1 MSSNYLLPFVF
12 LISLIACKTEK
23 EKKEKTEIQLSDFHK
38 VMILDSTAAAKAII
52 KDDIEHFFDSIRPID
67 MVIQMQNPSVS
78 AHANR
83 DSVLVAYKKFIQ
95 EDVADFKK
103 DEIEFIAKTLAEAFE
118 LCNKAALKYFPEEIK
133 LVKTHG
139 KHYGDDTY
147 YTRENII
154 VIPKAALK
162 KKDADEFLKVLLH
175 EISHIITRLNPSVKT
190 SLYALIGF
198 NPIEQPLVMNDS
210 LKQRVLINPDGS
222 DLKWITELTTAD
234 GKNVKAM
241 PLIYANETDLVKS
254 KNSFFQYLGFNFF
267 EVNPAADQKSWILQ
281 TIGNQQKSTLN
292 TEGINAIYRQK
303 FNTEYIIHPDE
314 IIADNFSI
322 GIYALK
328 KPQSLSIYTEGG
340 KDLIKKIGIVLSQ
353 K

>member
-1 MSSNYLLPFVF
+1 
-12 LISLIACKTEK
+12 
-23 EKKEKTEIQLSDFHK
+23 
-38 VMILDSTAAAKAII
+38 MILDSTAAAKAIV

-83 DSVLVAYKKFIQ
+83 DSILTAYKKFVQ

-162 KKDADEFLKVLLH
+162 KKNTDEFLKVMLH

-198 NPIEQPLVMNDS
+198 NPIQQPLVMNDS

-234 GKNVKAM
+234 GVLKAQKTPIIVSMKSIETTATPKEPNFVGSQIAFDDAKNQVIFKEKAGFKTDKIEVVNAASVIFDRKEMTFKVIDAEKIFTNMKIVKTKTTDKTKVCVDYK
-241 PLIYANETDLVKS
+241 LNDDTIY
-254 KNSFFQYLGFNFF
+254 
-267 EVNPAADQKSWILQ
+267 I
-281 TIGNQQKSTLN
+281 
-292 TEGINAIYRQK
+292 TEFVEK
-303 FNTEYIIHPDE
+303 
-314 IIADNFSI
+314 
-322 GIYALK
+322 
-328 KPQSLSIYTEGG
+328 
-340 KDLIKKIGIVLSQ
+340 
-353 K
+353 